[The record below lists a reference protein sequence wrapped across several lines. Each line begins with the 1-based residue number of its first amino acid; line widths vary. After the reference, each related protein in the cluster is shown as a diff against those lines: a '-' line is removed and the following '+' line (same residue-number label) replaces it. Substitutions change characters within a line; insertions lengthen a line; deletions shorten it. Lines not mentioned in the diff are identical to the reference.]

1 MVRYRIVRRCSFIE
15 AGVPIFAVEE
25 RSWFWWEPKGV
36 FESLSAAE
44 LRVVDLIAAS
54 PIKREVVKE
63 CN

>member
-44 LRVVDLIAAS
+44 LRVVDVIAAS

-63 CN
+63 YN

>member
-1 MVRYRIVRRCSFIE
+1 MVRYRIVRQGSFVE

-25 RSWFWWEPKGV
+25 RSWFWWEPRGI

-44 LRVVDLIAAS
+44 IRVADLIAAS

-63 CN
+63 YN

>member
-1 MVRYRIVRRCSFIE
+1 MTRYRIVRRCSFIE

-63 CN
+63 YN

>member
-63 CN
+63 YN